1 MKRKRVQSEQKI
13 NPKDPYSNGDM
24 DDENITP
31 KPTFEHEQTDTA
43 AKIDISE
50 LDNLYNAEIQPNEEL
65 VFDDNDDNYD
75 YQNETQNNNLNPKDN
90 PAPLNRLDSDNHL
103 DNRSELDTSFQID
116 QKPNPNASHNEVSG
130 GDDLFEMENM
140 GRNNQN
146 EFHTDSFVEDDH
158 LEHDLEVIDA
168 SQTQTYTQNDN
179 EILLDDED
187 DDNTHTHT
195 NNDFT
200 LGKD

>member
-24 DDENITP
+24 DDGEITP

-43 AKIDISE
+43 AKINISE
-50 LDNLYNAEIQPNEEL
+50 LDNLYNPEIIPNEL

-75 YQNETQNNNLNPKDN
+75 YQNETQNNNNNNNENPKDN
-90 PAPLNRLDSDNHL
+90 PAPILNRLDSDNHL

-116 QKPNPNASHNEVSG
+116 QKPDPNASHNEVNG
-130 GDDLFEMENM
+130 GDDLFEMENV

-146 EFHTDSFVEDDH
+146 EFLTDSFVEDDH
-158 LEHDLEVIDA
+158 
-168 SQTQTYTQNDN
+168 S
-179 EILLDDED
+179 
-187 DDNTHTHT
+187 
-195 NNDFT
+195 
-200 LGKD
+200 